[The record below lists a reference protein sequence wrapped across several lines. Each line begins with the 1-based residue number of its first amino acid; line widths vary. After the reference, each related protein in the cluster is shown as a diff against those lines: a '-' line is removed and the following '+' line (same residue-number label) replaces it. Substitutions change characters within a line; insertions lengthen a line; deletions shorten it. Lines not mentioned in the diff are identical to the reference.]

1 MILEILLLSNFI
13 KLITN
18 LLLIIKELEG
28 TQWEIPFKLMMLLRL
43 QIKKVNLKINTELL
57 RKSVKIYYF
66 CGIKAL

>member
-28 TQWEIPFKLMMLLRL
+28 TQWEIPFKLMMLSKL
-43 QIKKVNLKINTELL
+43 QIKKVNLKINTESL
-57 RKSVKIYYF
+57 RKSVKMYYF
-66 CGIKAL
+66 CGIKAS